1 LKCTKNGELTL
12 GARLGGAELQKV
24 LEQLFDTNLILEEK
38 AGKHPTPICIRI
50 L

>member
-1 LKCTKNGELTL
+1 MSTTNQEGCL

-38 AGKHPTPICIRI
+38 TGRRPTPICTRI